1 VTATSASSEV
11 TAPSDVAALVDSA
24 WATAHA
30 VTAVAEDLAGE
41 FSLRPLLER
50 ILRRCTELLKCDAG
64 SVCSVDEEAG
74 TYRKEADIGIRCQS
88 GQVFPL
94 TEGMTGA
101 VVAKRGPLWFAR
113 YEDVRGGHVLPDD
126 RATLRGVIGVPL
138 EWRGSI
144 IGVCVVFSRDE
155 NRTFGPPEAQLMRL
169 FAKHA
174 AVALTNARLHDIA
187 EERTRAQATAAERE
201 RLLREVYDTL
211 NQGLVGILRHLNL
224 AEQAIHADEAGADR
238 SSDVAALVDEARTQ
252 ALDALVETRLTMLGL
267 IDPVLAGRDLHQAL
281 REEADWAQRT
291 GRLDVRLVTA
301 GAAVPLDPALAHE
314 ILRIAQEALTNIV
327 QHAHARTVR
336 VGIAY
341 ASLGVA
347 LLIQDDGQ
355 GFDLHSLPVEARS
368 GLRRM
373 ADRAHTVGGRVELD
387 SVPDW
392 GTSLRVHFPY
402 TRPHTPGTG
411 KSLRV
416 LVVGPQPLVRAGIT
430 ALLTGSSPVI
440 EVVGEASSCAEA
452 LDVQNVVEADVVVTT
467 LRLAV
472 GAARTTDDPARAAD
486 DAARAADESAPAGGG
501 WADSGAGGVALSR
514 RLMERGRAAV
524 VCLSELGDDDLV
536 VEALRAGAHGC
547 VDRGVDGPALA
558 QAVVAAGR
566 GQAVL
571 SGIALQ
577 RLHRGLR
584 GDTAATLTLR
594 EREVRALIEKGL
606 PDKMIAAR
614 LEISVKTVEKH
625 VSSLFRKLGV
635 HNRTE
640 LAALG
645 RRR

>member
-1 VTATSASSEV
+1 
-11 TAPSDVAALVDSA
+11 
-24 WATAHA
+24 

-50 ILRRCTELLKCDAG
+50 ILRRCTELLRCDAG
-64 SVCSVDEEAG
+64 SVCSVDEAAG

-101 VVAKRGPLWFAR
+101 VVAQRGPLWFAR
-113 YEDVRGGHVLPDD
+113 YEDVRGGHVLPED

-155 NRTFGPPEAQLMRL
+155 ARTFGPAEAELMRL

-174 AVALTNARLHDIA
+174 AVALTNARLHDLA
-187 EERTRAQATAAERE
+187 EERARAEATAAERE

-211 NQGLVGILRHLNL
+211 NQGLVGVLRHLDL
-224 AEQAIHADEAGADR
+224 AEQALGTGTPGGGTPDLTDLIADARAEAH
-238 SSDVAALVDEARTQ
+238 
-252 ALDALVETRLTMLGL
+252 DALVETRLTMLGL
-267 IDPVLAGRDLHQAL
+267 MDSALGGRDLHRAL
-281 REEADWAQRT
+281 GDEADWARRT

-301 GAAVPLDPALAHE
+301 GEPAPLDPAVSHE

-327 QHAHARTVR
+327 QHAQARSVR

-341 ASLGVA
+341 ASQGVA
-347 LLIQDDGQ
+347 LLVQDDGK
-355 GFDLHSLPVEARS
+355 GFDLPGLPVEARS

-373 ADRAHTVGGRVELD
+373 ADRAHVVGGRVEID

-392 GTSLRVHFPY
+392 GTNLRVHIPY
-402 TRPHTPGTG
+402 ARPRPAGAG
-411 KSLRV
+411 KALRV
-416 LVVGPQPLVRAGIT
+416 LVVGPQPVVRAGI
-430 ALLTGSSPVI
+430 ARLLAEASLSI
-440 EVVGEASSCAEA
+440 EVVGEAASRAEA
-452 LDVQNVVEADVVVTT
+452 LDVQSAVAADVVVTT
-467 LRLAV
+467 LRLA
-472 GAARTTDDPARAAD
+472 DH
-486 DAARAADESAPAGGG
+486 EAGG
-501 WADSGAGGVALSR
+501 DGVALSR
-514 RLMERGRAAV
+514 ALVERGHAAV
-524 VCLSELGDDDLV
+524 VCLSEPGDDDLV

-547 VDRGVDGPALA
+547 VDRGVDGSALA

-571 SGIALQ
+571 SGTALR
-577 RLHRGLR
+577 RLHRGLQ
-584 GDTAATLTLR
+584 GAAAPVLTQR
-594 EREVRALIEKGL
+594 EREVRALVETGL
-606 PDKMIAAR
+606 PDKLIATQ

-625 VSSLFRKLGV
+625 VSSLLRKLGV

-640 LAALG
+640 LAALA